1 MNRFTLRKFWMWM
14 ALAGWTLA
22 ALLYGTGVAHA
33 DPYCPGCAAP
43 GPIYPGPQPNQL
55 YPPFGGPPMQ
65 WQGPSGSGGCFN
77 YGNTGVHCS

>member
-1 MNRFTLRKFWMWM
+1 MRINWNWRIVL
-14 ALAGWTLA
+14 LLSGWLVT
-22 ALLYGTGVAHA
+22 ALLYGTGIAHA

-43 GPIYPGPQPNQL
+43 TPGYDQPNQL

-65 WQGPSGSGGCFN
+65 WQGPGGYQGGCFN